1 MSHFICF
8 RTASFKNNTSHATNF
23 TIKANAIVIFLII
36 IWNLLISN
44 CAVKMLWLLKI
55 LAVYI
60 LLNLNF
66 KTVYSADIS
75 FDRIEILNETYLE
88 GMYNVSLFR
97 ITKLNH
103 TVYVFNAEMES
114 FVDMDQFHSVE
125 INFYYNRLNNNQY
138 NRTPM
143 RVKKELL
150 CKIFEK
156 YHDVIIMEATKNSTN
171 VYSNSSGKSCPMKA
185 VNIFNLFRMQFKI
198 DPIVTPCN
206 IFCREITISG
216 TFILIIKSF
225 HRFFQ
230 TDTSKPSSSFI
241 IKIWSL

>member
-8 RTASFKNNTSHATNF
+8 RTASLKNNSSHATNF

-55 LAVYI
+55 LAV

-125 INFYYNRLNNNQY
+125 INFY
-138 NRTPM
+138 
-143 RVKKELL
+143 
-150 CKIFEK
+150 
-156 YHDVIIMEATKNSTN
+156 
-171 VYSNSSGKSCPMKA
+171 
-185 VNIFNLFRMQFKI
+185 
-198 DPIVTPCN
+198 
-206 IFCREITISG
+206 
-216 TFILIIKSF
+216 
-225 HRFFQ
+225 
-230 TDTSKPSSSFI
+230 
-241 IKIWSL
+241 